1 VGRIGWIY
9 GLHLNFG
16 KSGQESQ
23 QIVANAHEDDQ
34 VASINPFNH
43 QKWVV
48 RDSLSNLQTIPFN
61 PICGYIRS

>member
-48 RDSLSNLQTIPFN
+48 RDSN
-61 PICGYIRS
+61 PNRGYVLTWSTYGCN